1 MTHRKTV
8 GEEPV
13 RHPVS
18 PGETPVLP
26 TVRSRAPARD
36 AIGLWR
42 KGHSGNPGG
51 RPKSYKELIAAAR
64 AAAPDAFA
72 RVVELMNDEDTRV
85 AHLSAIHVLER
96 AYGKPKDYDPNEDK
110 PPMID
115 LLRMSP
121 EDRQKLREIL
131 KKYENPAAIGA
142 ADTVSVND
150 PQEG

>member
-1 MTHRKTV
+1 MI
-8 GEEPV
+8 GQ
-13 RHPVS
+13 PVS
-18 PGETPVLP
+18 SDETPVLP
-26 TVRSRAPARD
+26 AVRARPPARD
-36 AIGLWR
+36 PLGLWR
-42 KGHSGNPGG
+42 PGHSGNPGG

-96 AYGKPKDYDPNEDK
+96 AYGKPKDYDPNEEK
-110 PPMID
+110 APAID

-121 EDRQKLREIL
+121 EDRQKLRELL
-131 KKYENPAAIGA
+131 KKYEKPAAIGA

-150 PQEG
+150 PQKS